1 MMRRD
6 LSIMPRLFRLAIPA
20 LLAGAGLARAA
31 EAPSFRNDV
40 MAALSKAGCNLG
52 TCHGNATGKGGFKLS
67 LRGED
72 MRADHAALSR
82 DIAGRRVN
90 AFRPEQSLILLK
102 GTNQLA
108 HEGGKRL
115 DPNGWEHQ
123 VLRDWIAAGLP
134 AAAES
139 DARLSRLEV
148 TPTEALIEERQDGV
162 QLRARAHFDDGSVR
176 DVTDRAVYEPL
187 QNGLVEVSPGGRVR
201 RLQFGEPTV
210 LVRYLDQSVP
220 VRLTFL
226 QDRPGFAWAR
236 PTPHNFI
243 DRHVFDKLQALR
255 INPSGLAPD
264 EVFLRRAWLDLTG
277 LIPPAHEARAFV
289 ADRAPDKRA
298 RLVDRLLA
306 SPQFA
311 DFWALKWAD
320 VLKVESRTL
329 DEKGMA
335 AFHGWIRDAI
345 ARNRPIDAFVRDLIA
360 ARGSTYA
367 EPPANFY
374 RANRT
379 AAARAVAAAQVFLG
393 TRLQCAEC
401 HNHPFDRWTQ
411 DDYYNWSAV
420 FGEVDYK
427 ILDNKR
433 RDRSDKHEFV
443 GEQVVFLNPKLGV
456 QNPRTGEAAKPRFLG
471 DDLPEL
477 KDGTD
482 RLQAAAAWL
491 TGPAN
496 PLFAKAQANRIWYHL
511 MGRGL
516 VDPVDDLRLTNPASH
531 PRLLDE
537 LTRELIASGFD
548 LRHLIRQVM
557 LSRTYQLD
565 SATNASNAGDEMNY
579 SHNLPRRLSAEQLFD
594 SIHLALGAAP
604 ALKDATAGLRAAQLA
619 GPRNG
624 RGSPDPMSAE
634 AFLVQFGR
642 PKRELSCECERAGDT
657 SIGQIFQFISGPV
670 VASAL
675 GARTGLAARL
685 ASREDVEAVVEEL
698 YWSLLTRAPTV
709 DEARVMTALLAS
721 AKDRRA
727 ALEDIAWSLLNAKE
741 FVLRR

>member
-1 MMRRD
+1 
-6 LSIMPRLFRLAIPA
+6 MPRLFRLATLA
-20 LLAGAGLARAA
+20 LVSGAGFARAA
-31 EAPSFRNDV
+31 ETPSFRNDV

-72 MRADHAALSR
+72 MLADHAALSR

-90 AFRPEQSLILLK
+90 PFRPEQSLILLK

-115 DPNGWEHQ
+115 DPKGWEYQ

-134 AAAES
+134 GALES
-139 DARLSRLEV
+139 DVRLSRLEV
-148 TPTEALIEERQDGV
+148 TPAEALIEERQDGA
-162 QLRARAHFDDGSVR
+162 QLRARAHFADGSVR
-176 DVTDRAVYEPL
+176 DVTARAVYEPL
-187 QNGLVEVSPGGRVR
+187 QNGLVEVSPGGHVR

-226 QDRPGFAWAR
+226 QDRPGFVWGR
-236 PTPHNFI
+236 PQPHNFI
-243 DRHVFDKLQALR
+243 DRHIFDKLQALR
-255 INPSGLAPD
+255 INPGGLASD

-277 LIPPAHEARAFV
+277 AVPPAHEARSFV

-298 RLVDRLLA
+298 RLIDRLLA

-320 VLKVESRTL
+320 VLKVEGRTL
-329 DEKGMA
+329 DEKGMS

-367 EPPANFY
+367 EPSANFY

-379 AAARAVAAAQVFLG
+379 ANARAVAAAQVFLG

-420 FGEVDYK
+420 FGQVDYK

-443 GEQVVFLNPKLGV
+443 GEQVVFLNPKLSV
-456 QNPRTGEAAKPRFLG
+456 QNPRTGEAARPRFLG

-482 RLQAAAAWL
+482 SLQAAAAWL
-491 TGPAN
+491 TSPAN

-537 LTRELIASGFD
+537 LTGELIASGFD
-548 LRHLIRQVM
+548 LRHLIRRVM

-565 SATNASNAGDEMNY
+565 SATNATNAGDETNY
-579 SHNLPRRLSAEQLFD
+579 SRNLPRRLSAEQLFD

-604 ALKDATAGLRAAQLA
+604 ALKDAPAGLRAAQVA

-634 AFLVQFGR
+634 AFLVHFGR

-657 SIGQIFQFISGPV
+657 SLGQIFQFISGPV
-670 VASAL
+670 VAGAL
-675 GARTGLAARL
+675 GAKTGLTARL
-685 ASREDVEAVVEEL
+685 AASEDVTAAVEEL
-698 YWSLLTRAPTV
+698 YWSLLTRPPTA
-709 DEARVMTALLAS
+709 DEARVMTALLVS

>member
-1 MMRRD
+1 MSRF
-6 LSIMPRLFRLAIPA
+6 FRLAIAA
-20 LLAGAGLARAA
+20 LLAGAGLAHAA
-31 EAPSFRNDV
+31 EVPSFRNDV

-115 DPNGWEHQ
+115 DPKGWEFR

-139 DARLSRLEV
+139 DVRLSRLEV

-162 QLRARAHFDDGSVR
+162 QLRARAHFADGSVR
-176 DVTDRAVYEPL
+176 DVTARAVYEPL

-243 DRHVFDKLQALR
+243 DRHIFEKLQALR

-277 LIPPAHEARAFV
+277 LIPPADEARAFV

-320 VLKVESRTL
+320 VLKVEGRTL

-367 EPPANFY
+367 EPAANFY

-379 AAARAVAAAQVFLG
+379 ASARAVAAAQVFLG

-477 KDGTD
+477 KAGSD

-537 LTRELIASGFD
+537 LTGELIASGFD
-548 LRHLIRQVM
+548 LRHLIRRVM

-565 SATNASNAGDEMNY
+565 SATNATNAGDETNY

-594 SIHLALGAAP
+594 SIHLALGATP
-604 ALKDATAGLRAAQLA
+604 ALKDAAAGLRAAQLA

-675 GARTGLAARL
+675 GAKTGLAARL
-685 ASREDVEAVVEEL
+685 AVREDAATVVGEL
-698 YWSLLTRAPTV
+698 YWSLLTRAPTA
-709 DEARVMTALLAS
+709 DETRVMTALLAS

-727 ALEDIAWSLLNAKE
+727 TLEDIAWSLLNAKE